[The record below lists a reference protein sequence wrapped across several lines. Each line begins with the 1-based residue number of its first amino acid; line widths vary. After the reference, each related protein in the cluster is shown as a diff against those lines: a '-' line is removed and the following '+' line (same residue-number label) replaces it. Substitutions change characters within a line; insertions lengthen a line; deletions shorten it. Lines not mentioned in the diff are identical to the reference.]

1 MEAFP
6 LDTNGSLARPT
17 FFQDPGVD
25 WCWATIVAL
34 SAEVVAL
41 RERSETLERLLER
54 KGLLLAGDMDSYEM
68 DAAEAEARKVRR
80 DEFTSRVF
88 YILDREFDALG

>member
-1 MEAFP
+1 MEALP
-6 LDTNGSLARPT
+6 LDTNGSPARPT

-54 KGLLLAGDMDSYEM
+54 KGVLLAGEIDSYEM
-68 DAAEAEARKVRR
+68 DATEAEARRGRR
-80 DEFTSRVF
+80 DAFTGRVF